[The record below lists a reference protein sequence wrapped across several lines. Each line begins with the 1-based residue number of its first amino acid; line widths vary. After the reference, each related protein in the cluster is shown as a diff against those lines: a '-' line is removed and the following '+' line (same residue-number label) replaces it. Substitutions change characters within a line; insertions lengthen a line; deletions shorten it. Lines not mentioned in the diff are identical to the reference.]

1 MGRLARM
8 VAAGVEGRLL
18 GRLGGQERKKS
29 RFLALRGVSAVP
41 NHVCWKHV
49 NLTTHKVARGRLAT
63 RVPGRREQSAA
74 ACVQGHVKLTMH
86 KVARTEDNAIPGR
99 RERSVEACVQRT
111 CEAVNAQ
118 SCQDKG
124 QRNSW
129 QARAECRSMRAG
141 NM

>member
-18 GRLGGQERKKS
+18 NRLGGQERKKS

-74 ACVQGHVKLTMH
+74 ACVQG
-86 KVARTEDNAIPGR
+86 
-99 RERSVEACVQRT
+99 T
-111 CEAVNAQ
+111 CQADNAQ

-124 QRNSW
+124 QRNAW